1 MNKTRQKTENSKNY
15 VNFIGMAKRTEAAQN
30 RIRTK
35 LRSAS
40 ATNTGRY
47 HIVQS
52 TDGWAVKKEGA
63 KRASKIYRTKSEA
76 IRDVKSYP
84 DYKGVL
90 ILHRRDGSF
99 SKH

>member
-1 MNKTRQKTENSKNY
+1 MS
-15 VNFIGMAKRTEAAQN
+15 KRTPAAQK

-40 ATNTGRY
+40 ATKTGRY
-47 HIVQS
+47 HVVQS
-52 TDGWAVKKEGA
+52 TDGWAVKREGA
-63 KRASKIYRTKSEA
+63 KRASKIYRTKAEA
-76 IRDVKSYP
+76 IRDVKSFS

-90 ILHRRDGSF
+90 ILHKRDGSF